1 MHNQGGRWEDRVT
14 KHQECRYDSE
24 LNTMKQTSLDP
35 ASLIL
40 EGRGVGDMGEKPPW
54 SFRPTD
60 TAQLGLFLDQC
71 YHSGTLKPPVLH
83 PADRWWVERTVW
95 GWFGSRE
102 HTLTPVLSL
111 GPLSSIIFL
120 RRSSPYVLP
129 G

>member
-40 EGRGVGDMGEKPPW
+40 EGRGLGDMGEKPPW

-60 TAQLGLFLDQC
+60 TAQLGLFL
-71 YHSGTLKPPVLH
+71 
-83 PADRWWVERTVW
+83 
-95 GWFGSRE
+95 GS
-102 HTLTPVLSL
+102 
-111 GPLSSIIFL
+111 
-120 RRSSPYVLP
+120 VLP
-129 G
+129 QWYSKATSATPSRQMVGREDSVGMVPGNTH